1 MKLTRVVCPVCGGAV
16 EVDEEFETA
25 KCPYCKGSFVV
36 EGFKH
41 SHSKKDKEEAVYQ
54 TRTID
59 VEPDAV
65 QNDLDMYS
73 MFGWDFKHRKTHK
86 VYDGQRY
93 FKNGNSRDK
102 YKDVVQITLQ
112 RNIKAKWCTDELLK
126 ADDEFFKLR
135 EEYVKEERAFENK
148 HFFSNI
154 KESMEQKYK
163 VIAPLLLLAGA
174 ILFFIFIISGIH
186 TLEGDNKGLGFV
198 LLMLAFIA
206 LAGGIVGMILVF
218 KKGNREA
225 YNRQKAK
232 EDKYKKEKDEHD
244 DAQGKRM
251 ARMKELL
258 AYASKQMEIKFGH
271 GFDVQL
277 N

>member
-36 EGFKH
+36 EGFKR
-41 SHSKKDKEEAVYQ
+41 SKTKSSKEEAVYQ

-59 VEPDAV
+59 VDPDAV

-102 YKDVVQITLQ
+102 YKDMVQITLQ
-112 RNIKAKWCTDELLK
+112 RNIKAEWCTDELLK
-126 ADDEFFKLR
+126 ADDEFFALR
-135 EEYVKEERAFENK
+135 EEYVKENRDFERS
-148 HFFSNI
+148 HFFTNI
-154 KESMEQKYK
+154 KENVDQKYK
-163 VIAPLLLLAGA
+163 VIAPLSLLGGA
-174 ILFFIFIISGIH
+174 ILFFIFIFTGISSF
-186 TLEGDNKGLGFV
+186 ENKNTGLGF
-198 LLMLAFIA
+198 LLLFLAFAA
-206 LAGGIVGMILVF
+206 LAGGIVAMVLLF

-225 YNRQKAK
+225 FNRQRAK
-232 EDKYKKEKDEHD
+232 EDKYKKELNEHNA
-244 DAQGKRM
+244 AQDKRM
-251 ARMKELL
+251 TRMKEILV
-258 AYASKQMEIKFGH
+258 YASKQMEIKFGH
-271 GFDVQL
+271 GFNVEL

>member
-36 EGFKH
+36 EGFKR
-41 SHSKKDKEEAVYQ
+41 SKTKSSKEEAVYQ

-59 VEPDAV
+59 VDPDAV

-102 YKDVVQITLQ
+102 YKDMVQITLQ
-112 RNIKAKWCTDELLK
+112 RNIKAEWCTDELLK
-126 ADDEFFKLR
+126 ADDEFFALR
-135 EEYVKEERAFENK
+135 EEYVKENRDFERS
-148 HFFSNI
+148 HFFTNI
-154 KESMEQKYK
+154 KESVDQKYK
-163 VIAPLLLLAGA
+163 VIAPLSLLGGA
-174 ILFFIFIISGIH
+174 ILFFIFIFTGISSF
-186 TLEGDNKGLGFV
+186 ENKNTGLGF
-198 LLMLAFIA
+198 LLLFLAFAA
-206 LAGGIVGMILVF
+206 LAGGIVAMVLLF

-225 YNRQKAK
+225 FNRQKAK
-232 EDKYKKEKDEHD
+232 EDKYKKELNEHNA
-244 DAQGKRM
+244 AQDKRM
-251 ARMKELL
+251 TRMKEIL

-271 GFDVQL
+271 GFNVEL